1 MFAVVSDDGRAGRAG
16 APDAGAAVVVAA
28 VVETAGAVAATGV
41 DIVCTGAGAVARVR
55 EGGGGGMVAD
65 G

>member
-1 MFAVVSDDGRAGRAG
+1 M
-16 APDAGAAVVVAA
+16 
-28 VVETAGAVAATGV
+28 VETAGAVAATGAA
-41 DIVCTGAGAVARVR
+41 IVCTGAGAVAGVR